1 MRQALAARGLRNGNG
16 YVTVDGADLNLETLT
31 KQAVAAGKPIDR
43 AALRDL
49 YVETMVE
56 AADYNDRLAR
66 QAIGRSPAHVILLHE
81 TDLAA
86 LYIAD
91 LVAGLRKAGWKIVA
105 ADQAFADPIAMA
117 MPVVPSAQ
125 GTLTEALAWE
135 KGIPAS
141 RWYARAN
148 PRIADPLFAA
158 RVLKEPPVAREIAP

>member
-43 AALRDL
+43 AASRDL

-117 MPVVPSAQ
+117 MPDVPSAQ

-135 KGIPAS
+135 KGIPAP
-141 RWYARAN
+141 RWYARVD